1 MCKKSRNF
9 ARFLAKIDK
18 NFMKQHTLK
27 SSFSFESKGLHT
39 GLQLHATFLP
49 AEENSGIRICRTDL
63 EGRPTYE
70 AIADYVTA
78 TERGTV
84 LERGAWKVSTV
95 EHALSALYALG
106 VDNCLIEVDGPE
118 MPILDGS
125 AKYYI
130 QAIEKVGLQE
140 QEAEQKVYVVT
151 EPIEYI
157 SERGNQMLILPSDH
171 YEAEVTITY
180 STGLL
185 QEQKAEIKDLK
196 DYKREL
202 SLARTFCFVREIEPL
217 LRMGLIKGGD
227 LQNALVIYETPMSQE
242 GLDYM
247 TDKLGQPRLDA
258 TKLGY
263 LSPLNYPNE
272 PARHKLLDL
281 IGDMSLLGCRIQG
294 KIIALR
300 PGHTFNTQ
308 CAKRL
313 RNKMMQ

>member
-1 MCKKSRNF
+1 
-9 ARFLAKIDK
+9 
-18 NFMKQHTLK
+18 MKQHTLK
-27 SSFSFESKGLHT
+27 SSFSFEGKGLHT
-39 GLQLHATFLP
+39 GLHIHATFLP
-49 AEENSGIRICRTDL
+49 AAEHSGVQICRTDL
-63 EGRPTYE
+63 DGRPTYQ

-125 AKYYI
+125 AKFYI
-130 QAIEKVGLQE
+130 QAIEEVGLQE
-140 QEAEQKVYVVT
+140 QEAEQKVYVVK

-157 SERGNQMLILPSDH
+157 SERGNKMLILPCDH

-180 STGLL
+180 PTGLL
-185 QEQKAEIKDLK
+185 REQKAELIDIK

-281 IGDMSLLGCRIQG
+281 IGDMSLVGCRIQG
-294 KIIALR
+294 KIAALR

-313 RNKMMQ
+313 RNKIAAEK

>member
-1 MCKKSRNF
+1 
-9 ARFLAKIDK
+9 
-18 NFMKQHTLK
+18 MKQHTIK

-39 GLQLHATFLP
+39 GLHIHATFSP
-49 AEENSGIRICRTDL
+49 APPNTGIRICRADL
-63 EGRPTYE
+63 PSQPTYE
-70 AIADYVTA
+70 ALADYVTA

-84 LERGAWKVSTV
+84 LEYGVWKVSTV
-95 EHALSALYALG
+95 EHALSALYAMG
-106 VDNCLIEVDGPE
+106 VDNCLISVDAPE

-130 QAIEKVGLQE
+130 QSIEQVGLQE
-140 QEAEQKVYVVT
+140 QDAEQKVYVVK
-151 EPIEYI
+151 EPIEYM
-157 SERGNQMLILPSDH
+157 SERGNKMLILPCDH

-180 STGLL
+180 PTGILR
-185 QEQKAEIKDLK
+185 EQKAELRDLS

-281 IGDMSLLGCRIQG
+281 IGDMALCGCRIQG

-308 CAKRL
+308 CCKQL
-313 RNKMMQ
+313 RNKLLASI

>member
-1 MCKKSRNF
+1 
-9 ARFLAKIDK
+9 
-18 NFMKQHTLK
+18 MKQHTLK
-27 SSFSFESKGLHT
+27 APFSLEGKGLHT
-39 GLQLHATFLP
+39 GLHIHATFLP
-49 AEENSGIRICRTDL
+49 AEENTGVRICRTDL
-63 EGRPTYE
+63 EGQPTYE

-95 EHALSALYALG
+95 EHALSSLYALG

-130 QAIEKVGLQE
+130 QSIEMVGLQE
-140 QEAEQKVYVVT
+140 QEAEQKVFVVT
-151 EPIEYI
+151 KPIEYI
-157 SERGNQMLILPSDH
+157 SERGNKMVILPCDH
-171 YEAEVTITY
+171 YEAGVTVAYESGI
-180 STGLL
+180 LR
-185 QEQKAEIKDLK
+185 EQSAEIKDLA

-202 SLARTFCFVREIEPL
+202 SAARTFCFVREIEPL

-247 TDKLGQPRLDA
+247 TDKLGQPRLNA
-258 TKLGY
+258 NKLGY

-281 IGDMSLLGCRIQG
+281 IGDMSLVGCRIQG
-294 KIIALR
+294 KIAALR

-313 RNKMMQ
+313 RQLVMQ

>member
-1 MCKKSRNF
+1 
-9 ARFLAKIDK
+9 
-18 NFMKQHTLK
+18 MKQHTLK

-39 GLQLHATFLP
+39 GLHLHATFLP
-49 AEENSGIRICRTDL
+49 AKENTGIRICRTDL
-63 EGRPTYE
+63 DGRPIYE
-70 AIADYVTA
+70 AVADYVTA

-95 EHALSALYALG
+95 EHALSALYAMG

-125 AKYYI
+125 AKYYV
-130 QAIEKVGLQE
+130 QAIQKVGLQE
-140 QEAEQKVYVVT
+140 QEAEQKVFVVT

-157 SERGNQMLILPSDH
+157 SERGSKMLILPSNH

-180 STGLL
+180 PTGLL
-185 QEQKAEIKDLK
+185 REQKAELYDLTE
-196 DYKREL
+196 YSREI
-202 SLARTFCFVREIEPL
+202 SSARTFCFVREIEPL

-247 TDKLGQPRLDA
+247 TNKLGQPRLDA
-258 TKLGY
+258 NKLGY

-272 PARHKLLDL
+272 PSRHKLLDL
-281 IGDMSLLGCRIQG
+281 IGDMSLVGCRIQG

-313 RNKMMQ
+313 RNVVMS

>member
-1 MCKKSRNF
+1 
-9 ARFLAKIDK
+9 
-18 NFMKQHTLK
+18 MKQHTLNAA
-27 SSFSFESKGLHT
+27 FSFESKGLHT
-39 GLQLHATFLP
+39 GLHLHATFLP
-49 AEENSGIRICRTDL
+49 AAENTGIRICRTDL

-70 AIADYVTA
+70 AVADYVTA

-125 AKYYI
+125 AKLYVKAI
-130 QAIEKVGLQE
+130 QKVGLQE
-140 QEAEQKVYVVT
+140 QDAEQKVFVVK

-157 SERGNQMLILPSDH
+157 SERGNKMQILPSDK
-171 YEAEVTITY
+171 YEVEVTITY
-180 STGLL
+180 PTGLL
-185 QEQKAEIKDLK
+185 REQKAELYDLAE
-196 DYKREL
+196 YTREI
-202 SLARTFCFVREIEPL
+202 SSARTFCFVREIEPL

-227 LQNALVIYETPMSQE
+227 LQNALVIYETPMSQD

-258 TKLGY
+258 SKLGY
-263 LSPLNYPNE
+263 LSPLNYQNE
-272 PARHKLLDL
+272 PARHKLLD
-281 IGDMSLLGCRIQG
+281 IVGDMSLVGCRIQG
-294 KIIALR
+294 KIVALR

-308 CAKRL
+308 CAKQL
-313 RNKMMQ
+313 RNKILANI